1 MSGPTVFT
9 CEQLRRHLK
18 QSVSE
23 RRYLHSLGVAQ
34 TTGDVLEHFGC
45 HGFTASWNG
54 FGAPE
59 FCGLAHDL
67 AREMTDASLLDYC
80 REKGIVLSK
89 EDIVS
94 PVLAHGV
101 VSAEIAAELVGRY
114 PMSWYKALCVHTT
127 GNAGMDDLALA
138 LFIADYIEPTR
149 KFMTAE
155 KRAFYLGSGS
165 ISQCAYRVLCD
176 MIDHWRQTGFHDAS
190 SASVAMKEYLERN
203 AHCTYE

>member
-1 MSGPTVFT
+1 MSKPTVFT
-9 CEQLRRHLK
+9 SEQLKEHLRR
-18 QSVSE
+18 SVSE

-34 TTGDVLEHFGC
+34 TAGEVLEHFGC
-45 HGFTASWNG
+45 RDYTKSWNG
-54 FGAPE
+54 FRAPE
-59 FCGLAHDL
+59 FCGLTHDL
-67 AREMTDASLLDYC
+67 AREMTDASLLEYC
-80 REKGIVLSK
+80 SKKGIVLSG

-101 VSAEIAAELVGRY
+101 VSAEIASGLVGMY

-127 GNAGMDDLALA
+127 GNAGMDELALA

-155 KRAFYLGSGS
+155 KRAFYLGSES
-165 ISQCAYRVLCD
+165 ISQCAYKVLCD

-190 SASVAMKEYLERN
+190 SGSMAMKEYLERN

>member
-1 MSGPTVFT
+1 MSKPTVFT
-9 CEQLRRHLK
+9 SEQLKEHLR

-34 TTGDVLEHFGC
+34 TAGEVLEHFGC
-45 HGFTASWNG
+45 RDYTKSWNG
-54 FGAPE
+54 FRAPE

-67 AREMTDASLLDYC
+67 AREMTDSSLLEYC
-80 REKGIVLSK
+80 SKKGIVLSG

-101 VSAEIAAELVGRY
+101 VSAEIAFGLVGMY

-127 GNAGMDDLALA
+127 GNAGMDELALA

-155 KRAFYLGSGS
+155 KRAFYLGSES
-165 ISQCAYRVLCD
+165 ISQCAFRVLCD

-190 SASVAMKEYLERN
+190 SGSMAMKEYLERN

>member
-1 MSGPTVFT
+1 MSKPTVFT
-9 CEQLRRHLK
+9 SEQLKEHLR

-34 TTGDVLEHFGC
+34 TAGEVLEHFGC
-45 HGFTASWNG
+45 RGYTKSWNG
-54 FGAPE
+54 FRAPE

-67 AREMTDASLLDYC
+67 AREMTDASLLEYC
-80 REKGIVLSK
+80 SKKGIVLSG

-101 VSAEIAAELVGRY
+101 VSAEIAFGLVGMY

-127 GNAGMDDLALA
+127 GNAGMDELALA

-155 KRAFYLGSGS
+155 KRAFYLGSES

-190 SASVAMKEYLERN
+190 SGSMAMKEYLERN

>member
-1 MSGPTVFT
+1 MSKPTVFT
-9 CEQLRRHLK
+9 SEQLREHLR

-34 TTGDVLEHFGC
+34 TAGEVLEHFGC
-45 HGFTASWNG
+45 RDYTKSWNV
-54 FGAPE
+54 FRAPE

-67 AREMTDASLLDYC
+67 AREMTDASLLEYC
-80 REKGIVLSK
+80 SKKGIVLSG

-101 VSAEIAAELVGRY
+101 VSAEIAFGLVGMY

-127 GNAGMDDLALA
+127 GNAGMDELALA

-155 KRAFYLGSGS
+155 KRAFYLGSES

-190 SASVAMKEYLERN
+190 SGSMAMKEYLERN

>member
-1 MSGPTVFT
+1 MSKPTVFT
-9 CEQLRRHLK
+9 SEQLKEHLR

-34 TTGDVLEHFGC
+34 TAGEVLEHFGC
-45 HGFTASWNG
+45 RGYTKSWNG
-54 FGAPE
+54 FRAPE

-67 AREMTDASLLDYC
+67 AREMTDASLLEYC
-80 REKGIVLSK
+80 SKKGIVLSG

-101 VSAEIAAELVGRY
+101 VSAEIVSGLVGMY

-127 GNAGMDDLALA
+127 GNAGMDELALA

-155 KRAFYLGSGS
+155 KRAFYLGSES

-190 SASVAMKEYLERN
+190 SGSMAMKEYLERN

>member
-1 MSGPTVFT
+1 MSKPTVFT
-9 CEQLRRHLK
+9 SEQLREHLR

-34 TTGDVLEHFGC
+34 TAGEVLEHFGC
-45 HGFTASWNG
+45 RDYTKSWNG
-54 FGAPE
+54 FRAPE

-67 AREMTDASLLDYC
+67 AREMTDASLLEYC
-80 REKGIVLSK
+80 SKKGIVLSG

-101 VSAEIAAELVGRY
+101 MSAEIASGLVGMY

-127 GNAGMDDLALA
+127 GNAGMDELALA

-155 KRAFYLGSGS
+155 KRAFYLGSES

-190 SASVAMKEYLERN
+190 SGSMAMKEYLERN